1 MYSRAFVA
9 HSDERF
15 HHSMRLPQ
23 RSYRLI
29 APVIVGLQ
37 ALVLVSCEAGRAL
50 DPLSADDLTA
60 SAQRNGRR
68 AFALTL
74 SAPDSSLT
82 PNQQVQA
89 TAVVKDSRG
98 RVISASRVAWAAAS
112 HDIADVS
119 SSGLVTA
126 GSETGSTTITATM
139 DGVSGTM
146 KVTVA
151 NEENAE
157 TPPEETGHD
166 TTSTSPD
173 TTSASPDSAE
183 SPELGASVHMVSI
196 TANATTLKIGEVT
209 QVSGVVRD
217 VSGEPIADVPITW
230 STSPSSVA
238 TIAGTSE
245 SAGLLTAK
253 GVGTATVYARADTV
267 VRSITITVKD
277 SATTTTSTPPVSSG
291 ASGGSYGSATAAEL
305 PRATVNTSYPS
316 VNRQIRVAA
325 GANLQAAI
333 DAAQAGDEL
342 LLAPGA
348 VYSGNFYLRNKGA
361 LSGWITIRTD
371 VSESSIGAPG
381 TRMTPGRAASANLAK
396 IVTPNIYSV
405 ITTDLGANHYRFTGV
420 EFGVASSVADMN
432 ALVRLGENYDT
443 QNSAATTAGYL
454 VFDRTYI
461 HGNSSGQLKRCLMLN
476 SAMTA
481 LVDSWLGD
489 CHSNVSDSQ
498 AIVGWNGPGP
508 FLIQNNHL
516 EGGHEVIMF
525 GGSSVTVQNLSPSDI
540 TIRGNH
546 IMRPSSWKGVW
557 QAKNLIESKHARR
570 VLIEGNV
577 IENTWADAQAG
588 FAFVMKSENQNG
600 DNPWTQ
606 TTDVTIRY
614 NRIRNVGSVFNLAGN
629 PSGAPA
635 VPAARFVITDNIVE
649 NVGTGMFGG
658 DGRGFQLTGV
668 TDVVLMHNTVVS
680 ASGQNPAAVY
690 FGSGGNSRLV
700 IHSNV
705 LHHGYAGVKGDG
717 MAEGTSSLNNYAAGA
732 LYTNN
737 AMVAGGSV
745 SGYPTN
751 NWFPSTLADI
761 GFVNVGGGDYHL
773 GGTSAYANKGYDG
786 RNIGAD
792 VNQVDAATRS
802 SVVAP

>member
-9 HSDERF
+9 HSDEGSSI
-15 HHSMRLPQ
+15 SMRLPQ

-37 ALVLVSCEAGRAL
+37 ALVLVSCEASRAL

-89 TAVVKDSRG
+89 TAVVKDNRG
-98 RVISASRVAWAAAS
+98 RVITASRVAWAAAS
-112 HDIADVS
+112 EEIAAVS
-119 SSGLVTA
+119 STGLVT
-126 GSETGSTTITATM
+126 GGNEDGTTTISATM
-139 DGVSGTM
+139 DGVTGTM
-146 KVTVA
+146 RVTLA
-151 NEENAE
+151 HEETSE
-157 TPPEETGHD
+157 TPPEEAGD
-166 TTSTSPD
+166 D

-183 SPELGASVHMVSI
+183 TPELGPPVHMVSI

-217 VSGEPIADVPITW
+217 GNGTPLADVPITW
-230 STSPSSVA
+230 STSPTSVA
-238 TIAGTSE
+238 TVAGTSE

-253 GVGTATVYARADTV
+253 GAGTATLYARADTV

-277 SATTTTSTPPVSSG
+277 SATTTTSTPSAPTGG
-291 ASGGSYGSATAAEL
+291 ATGGSYGSATAAEL
-305 PRATVNTSYPS
+305 PRATVNTAYPAA
-316 VNRQIRVAA
+316 NRQIRVPA

-361 LSGWITIRTD
+361 LNGWITIRTD
-371 VSESSIGAPG
+371 VSDASIGAPG

-420 EFGVASSVADMN
+420 EFGVSSSVADMN
-432 ALVRLGENYDT
+432 ALVRLGENYEM

-461 HGNSSGQLKRCLMLN
+461 HGNSSGQLKRCVMLN

-481 LVDSWLGD
+481 VVDSWLGD

-516 EGGHEVIMF
+516 EAGHEVIMF
-525 GGSSVTVQNLSPSDI
+525 GGSGVTVQNVSPSDI

-546 IMRPSSWKGVW
+546 IMRPASWKGLW

-570 VLIEGNV
+570 MLIEGNV

-600 DNPWTQ
+600 DTPWTQ
-606 TTDVTIRY
+606 TTDITIRY

-629 PSGAPA
+629 PSGAAA

-649 NVGTGMFGG
+649 NVGTGSFGG
-658 DGRGFQLTGV
+658 DGRTFQLTGV
-668 TDVVLMHNTVVS
+668 SDVVLMHNTVVS
-680 ASGQNPAAVY
+680 ASGQNPAAIY

-700 IHSNV
+700 VHSNV
-705 LHHGYAGVKGDG
+705 LHHGAAGVKGDG
-717 MAEGTSSLNNYAAGA
+717 TAEGASSLSTYASGA

-737 AMVAGGSV
+737 AMVSGGTPST
-745 SGYPTN
+745 YPTN
-751 NWFPSTLADI
+751 NWFPATLADI
-761 GFVNVGGGDYHL
+761 GFLNVSGGDYRL
-773 GGTSAYANKGYDG
+773 GGTSAFANKGYDG

-792 VNQVDAATRS
+792 VNQVDAATRN